1 MAETLPTIARDWAL
15 FLDVDGTLLDYVPRP
30 DAAIVPPALL
40 QTLRALSAALSGAL
54 AIISGRTI
62 ADLDRLFA
70 PLRLPV
76 AGQHGAEA
84 RQGERTGVFALGSPA
99 LASILAPV
107 YALGERRLAI
117 MIENKGLSAA
127 IHYAEAGPEREALNA
142 ILPEAVAR
150 SDGAFQLLP
159 SHLAFDI
166 VPRAVDKGR
175 AVDWFMAAAPF
186 AGRVPVFIGDERT
199 DEDGFAAVVAR
210 GGHAIK
216 IGPRGNSIA
225 PWRMQSPQELRAW
238 LERSLAMLARSP

>member
-1 MAETLPTIARDWAL
+1 MAETLPIIARDWAL
-15 FLDVDGTLLDYVPRP
+15 FLDVDGTLLDYVSRP
-30 DAAIVPPALL
+30 DAAIVPPPLR
-40 QTLRALSAALSGAL
+40 QTLTALSRALGGAL

-84 RQGERTGVFALGSPA
+84 RRSERICTFAPGSPA

-107 YALGERRLAI
+107 YALGERRPAI

-127 IHYAEAGPEREALNA
+127 IHYAEAGSERETLSE
-142 ILPEAVAR
+142 ILPKAIAR
-150 SDGAFQLLP
+150 SDGAYRLLA

-166 VPRAVDKGR
+166 VPQAVDKGR

-186 AGRVPVFIGDERT
+186 AGRVPVFIGDDRT
-199 DEDGFAAVVAR
+199 DEDGFAAVTAR
-210 GGHAIK
+210 GGHAINV
-216 IGPRGNSIA
+216 GPRHSGIA
-225 PWRMQSPQELRAW
+225 PWQIPTPQALRAW
-238 LERSLAMLARSP
+238 LDRSLAMLEPAR